1 MESIGQIIDLMK
13 LEEIDDNLFRGACYK
28 TPWNVVFGGQVLG
41 QSLHAA
47 YQTVPEDRVAHSM
60 HAYFI
65 LPGDV
70 NEPIIYY
77 VDKIRD
83 GRSFTTRRVL
93 AKQKGKTIF
102 ITAVSFQLKQE
113 GVKHQVDMPTVPP
126 PEDVKSITEQLKTIK
141 FISPK
146 IYKKLLGIDPNAF
159 DFRPVEN
166 PYKLP
171 PRNMDPQMNVW
182 FRSKEKAD
190 ISSPM
195 QQQILAAASDFGL
208 LRTATLPHQTK
219 LMMKKVM
226 FASLDHAMWFHRDFK
241 IDEWL
246 LFSTDSPSASNARG
260 FTRGSIFNQSGELV
274 ASVVQEGLIRIKD

>member
-1 MESIGQIIDLMK
+1 MESIAQIIELMN
-13 LEEIDDNLFRGACYK
+13 LEKIDDDLFRGSCYK

-47 YQTVPEDRVAHSM
+47 YQNVPDDRVAHSM

-65 LPGDV
+65 LPGNVDV
-70 NEPIIYY
+70 PVIYH
-77 VDKIRD
+77 VDNIRN
-83 GRSFTTRRVL
+83 GRSFTTRRVV
-93 AKQKGKTIF
+93 AKQNGKAIF
-102 ITAVSFQLKQE
+102 NMAASFQLKQQ
-113 GVKHQVDMPTVPP
+113 GVEHQMDMSKVPP
-126 PEDVKSITEQLKTIK
+126 PEDVKPITERLKTIK

-166 PYKLP
+166 PYALP
-171 PRNMDPQMNVW
+171 PRNLEPEMNVW

-190 ISSPM
+190 ISLPM

-260 FTRGSIFNQSGELV
+260 FTRGSIFNREGQLV
-274 ASVVQEGLIRIKD
+274 ASVVQEGLIRIKE